1 VVTLADRLH
10 AVQERVYRGGT
21 GLDPLR
27 EAIAIHAPV
36 IAPHVDRLG
45 RAAFHDV
52 YLGDGPIEEYFERWR
67 DHDAFTSAIAQQ
79 LIRSGQTVSLEDI
92 YPRLEPNRRRYVDKF
107 LSSHRI
113 SAHVMVRLET
123 RGAVDGL

>member
-1 VVTLADRLH
+1 MLPSSPRTSIVL
-10 AVQERVYRGGT
+10 GGRPST
-21 GLDPLR
+21 TSTSATARSRSTSSSG
-27 EAIAIHAPV
+27 A
-36 IAPHVDRLG
+36 
-45 RAAFHDV
+45 
-52 YLGDGPIEEYFERWR
+52 